1 LRNHPVTRFLAEY
14 GALSHVLEGRDLLA
28 LAKATVKQSSAI
40 LKTKKLTALDAEM
53 SRNMTIYFGKVPIV
67 MPLADIDSILA
78 LHDDNPTFG
87 NVREIYA
94 RNCYFDH
101 LRLTPPLHTV
111 LDLGAN
117 RGMFSILALIALDS
131 QITIGV
137 EPVEVY
143 EPIHRLLLE
152 VNGCDL
158 CRGPRYKRFI
168 SSPSTE
174 QQDPD
179 RNVSIKT
186 ILREQKIDHLN
197 LVKIDIEG
205 HEEDLFS
212 EPEWLAQVD
221 NITMEL
227 HPQFV
232 SDLSPI
238 PRALEQHGFNWLA
251 FNQAGDQTPVQRAM
265 FLYASRTGSLVA

>member
-1 LRNHPVTRFLAEY
+1 
-14 GALSHVLEGRDLLA
+14 
-28 LAKATVKQSSAI
+28 
-40 LKTKKLTALDAEM
+40 M
-53 SRNMTIYFGKVPIV
+53 V
-67 MPLADIDSILA
+67 MPLADIDRLLA
-78 LHDDNPTFG
+78 AHNDNPTFG

-117 RGMFSILALIALDS
+117 RGMFSILTLIALNAE
-131 QITIGV
+131 ITIGV

-143 EPIHRLLLE
+143 EPVHRLLLE
-152 VNGCDL
+152 ANGCDL

-174 QQDPD
+174 QQNPD
-179 RNVSIKT
+179 QNVSIKT
-186 ILREQKIDHLN
+186 ILSEQKIDHLN

-238 PRALEQHGFNWLA
+238 PRALEQYGFNWLA